1 VSEDRGEVLRWSGA
15 SRSLEQDMNRMTVKH
30 MASALAVFLTVV
42 RLGDDDND
50 DNQRRQRQA
59 PLNEDRRDK
68 PRVKW

>member
-1 VSEDRGEVLRWSGA
+1 
-15 SRSLEQDMNRMTVKH
+15 MNRMTVKH